1 MTNIKT
7 NTESRLYE
15 KLPDAFFFFQFDLAT
30 KTFGVFI
37 DKSCIP
43 NLEKLAVNNR
53 LLPIYKEK
61 YFPTHKSYIPNFKKF
76 HGFNS
81 CGEVEGIFGNFL
93 KISFRLAPMYTI
105 SKKKCED
112 CKGTG
117 KNKDYPHYKWDCFR
131 CHGLGKELESDRT
144 SLKAVIYTLSL
155 LLYLLD
161 AYDSIYLEEDNKKGY
176 EVFEEKYKQQMYVLK
191 TCVDG
196 EMNGHA
202 LGGSGSGFL
211 KKKVGEYFSRGKTA
225 DKAYTSVGGP
235 YVAFEKTIEMMR
247 EAYKFLSVK
256 PKLKDSA
263 MGFDHIGAEGKED
276 GRFHLQ
282 TEGTNSCSLYADH
295 IGIHTNWFKG
305 SKEEQ
310 GYPLSCHNVDT
321 SFQQMIL
328 LIGLAGVTEEVCS

>member
-1 MTNIKT
+1 MAKNKSIP
-7 NTESRLYE
+7 LYE
-15 KLPDAFFFFQFDLAT
+15 KLPEAFFFFQFDLVT
-30 KTFGVFI
+30 KTFAVFI
-37 DKSCIP
+37 NKECIP
-43 NLEKLAVNNR
+43 NLTELAANNR

-61 YFPTHKSYIPNFKKF
+61 FPGRPYIATFERF

-93 KISFRLAPMYTI
+93 KLSFRLAPMYTI
-105 SKKKCED
+105 TKRKCED

-117 KNKDYPHYKWDCFR
+117 KNKDYPYYKWDCYS
-131 CHGLGKELESDRT
+131 CHGLGKELESDWT
-144 SLKAVIYTLSL
+144 SLKAVINTLSL
-155 LLYLLD
+155 LLRLLD
-161 AYDSIYLEEDNKKGY
+161 AYDAIYLEEDGRKGY

-211 KKKVGEYFSRGKTA
+211 KKKVAEYFAREK
-225 DKAYTSVGGP
+225 KANKSYEQIGGP
-235 YVAFEKTIEMMR
+235 YVAFEKAFSMMR

-256 PKLKDSA
+256 PKLKDRA
-263 MGFDHIGAEGKED
+263 MGFDHISAVCQKD
-276 GRFHLQ
+276 GHFHLQ

-295 IGIHTNWFKG
+295 RGMHSWFKG
-305 SKEEQ
+305 SEEEQ
-310 GYPLSCHNVDT
+310 GYPLHCHNVDT

-328 LIGLAGVTEEVCS
+328 LIGLAGITEEVLS